1 MKILARNDI
10 LKSRKRGV
18 ESFSQQWVMFA
29 KEMEIDFVA
38 LDCNDPAMEREMA
51 ECDGFMARFS
61 TGIVARADS
70 NRLLSLAEAFHR
82 IPVYPDFNT
91 RWFYEDKIVQARL
104 FDTLGIP
111 KPRTVVLQSLEE
123 AREYLGRATYPL
135 VLKLAT
141 GASSNNVALI
151 DNQEEGLRRAR
162 ELFDSGLFTLARP
175 QVRKLPP
182 IQRASHALDY
192 FMNQALPPLPKNR
205 SLEQGYMLLQEFI
218 PGNDGDIRINVIGDR
233 VWGYRRK
240 NAPNDFRASGSG
252 IRDYDHTT
260 IPKSILDMAV
270 TIARKLRTQ
279 SLVLDFLERDNQPVL
294 VEISYTTSPSPVADC
309 PGHWVVSTSDDKHE
323 FEWLDKPLRIEKAI
337 LEDFVEH
344 IRRNGGRQARLS

>member
-1 MKILARNDI
+1 
-10 LKSRKRGV
+10 
-18 ESFSQQWVMFA
+18 
-29 KEMEIDFVA
+29 
-38 LDCNDPAMEREMA
+38 
-51 ECDGFMARFS
+51 
-61 TGIVARADS
+61 
-70 NRLLSLAEAFHR
+70 
-82 IPVYPDFNT
+82 
-91 RWFYEDKIVQARL
+91 
-104 FDTLGIP
+104 
-111 KPRTVVLQSLEE
+111 
-123 AREYLGRATYPL
+123 
-135 VLKLAT
+135 
-141 GASSNNVALI
+141 
-151 DNQEEGLRRAR
+151 
-162 ELFDSGLFTLARP
+162 
-175 QVRKLPP
+175 
-182 IQRASHALDY
+182 
-192 FMNQALPPLPKNR
+192 
-205 SLEQGYMLLQEFI
+205 MLLQEFI